1 MDSFSTPTSE
11 NNVKIIGNK
20 VIENLLARKEY
31 MMYSD
36 QCLHYAEV
44 CTAVGAL
51 RFAQKA
57 GNKELISRIVRRYD
71 KLLEDGNVFIS
82 RESHVDRNVV
92 GILPMQIY
100 IATDDGRYLELGLT
114 FADGQWEKT
123 REDGLTEQTRW
134 WVDDMYMVGMLQIQ
148 AYRVTKE
155 AKYAGRAALQLSA
168 YLKKLQQPNGLF
180 FHGPDFHFYWGRG
193 NGWAAAAM
201 AEVLKSLQAGHKL
214 RPEIVSGYKK
224 MAVSLLKYQSDNGMW
239 RQLVD
244 NEDSWAESSGTG
256 MFAYALAVGIE
267 NDWLDEREYRP
278 AVAKAWKGLCAHLDE
293 EGNIGEVCV
302 GTGQSNDIEHYLN
315 RPRTAGD
322 LHGQAPFLWLADEIL
337 AV

>member
-1 MDSFSTPTSE
+1 MDIGQNDS
-11 NNVKIIGNK
+11 VKIIGNK
-20 VIENLLARKEY
+20 VVENLLARKDY
-31 MMYSD
+31 MMYSN

-57 GNKELISRIVRRYD
+57 DDDELVGRIVHRYER
-71 KLLEDGNVFIS
+71 LLEENSIFIS
-82 RESHVDRNVV
+82 REPHVDRNVV

-100 IATDDGRYLELGLT
+100 IATRDRRYLKLGLT
-114 FADGQWEKT
+114 FADSQWEKT
-123 REDGLTEQTRW
+123 RGDGLTEQTRW

-148 AYRVTKE
+148 AYRLTE
-155 AKYAGRAALQLSA
+155 EIKYVDRAALQLSA

-201 AEVLKSLQAGHKL
+201 AEVLKSLPDGHKL
-214 RPEIVSGYKK
+214 RPEIVSGYEK
-224 MAVSLLKYQSDNGMW
+224 MMTSLLKYQADNGMW
-239 RQLVD
+239 RQLVE

-267 NDWLDEREYRP
+267 NGWLNEGEYGP
-278 AVAKAWKGLCAHLDE
+278 AVVKAWKGLCNYLDA

-302 GTGQSNDIEHYLN
+302 GTGQSNDIEHYLS
-315 RPRTAGD
+315 RPRVAGD
-322 LHGQAPFLWLADEIL
+322 LHGQAPFLWLASEML
-337 AV
+337 SV